1 MAPPLAPCLLGG
13 RTAAVS
19 DPVPPAGSEPG
30 PLCVRGAL
38 PAAGLWPGWDE
49 PRAQLQPPTQPRP
62 ACPAFAIAAQ
72 VTAAS
77 PRESSAQ
84 PRLHGRGRAGG
95 GSGACPVCNVP
106 GRVLLL
112 PCRPPHTPVSGSGLA
127 PSLGGCLPQTAPQV
141 PALCPAAAPVGP
153 WRRPSHLG
161 RRRLGFP
168 CVGRTGGGDP
178 GPPRVGWGTR
188 RSRGPWGHP
197 HLLTFGACLVAVSPW
212 PAPAQWPPGGKGPA
226 HVRPP
231 FFPPRSHGC
240 ENPSWAIPHLSPV
253 FPALRPLSALPGSAG
268 EEAGAPLPEPG
279 AGRSEGRGRR
289 HGGPPSGPQAA
300 APGREFYFDAMKI
313 LFIYNVY
320 IF

>member
-49 PRAQLQPPTQPRP
+49 PGAQLQPPTQPRP

-161 RRRLGFP
+161 PRRLGFP

-197 HLLTFGACLVAVSPW
+197 HLLTFGACLVAVFHLGRPQLSGRLVERDPHTC
-212 PAPAQWPPGGKGPA
+212 APPSSRHGATGVKTPPGPSPISAPSSPHCAPSRPCPALQVRRPGRPSRSLERDGARAGDAGTGDPPLGP
-226 HVRPP
+226 RPP
-231 FFPPRSHGC
+231 
-240 ENPSWAIPHLSPV
+240 
-253 FPALRPLSALPGSAG
+253 PLGGS
-268 EEAGAPLPEPG
+268 
-279 AGRSEGRGRR
+279 S
-289 HGGPPSGPQAA
+289 
-300 APGREFYFDAMKI
+300 I
-313 LFIYNVY
+313 LMP
-320 IF
+320 